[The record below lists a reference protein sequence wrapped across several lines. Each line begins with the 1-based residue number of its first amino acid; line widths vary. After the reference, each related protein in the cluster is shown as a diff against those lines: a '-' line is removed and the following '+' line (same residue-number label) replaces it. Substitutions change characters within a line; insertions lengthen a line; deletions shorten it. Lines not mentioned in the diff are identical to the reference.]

1 MKLILSRKGFDSS
14 SGGCPSPLLPDG
26 SALSLPIPDPLSPL
40 RYGELQGCVARMV
53 ADLTRG
59 RLGSGDPVHLDPDLV
74 RSARPRH
81 RGWRPVLGQAGA
93 AQGHLAAQGVA
104 AGDLFL
110 FFGLFRPVEQRG
122 GRWRFVPGSRSQHQ
136 LWGWLQVGE
145 VRRVSEL
152 TPQERRW
159 CAYHPHCHGERAAN
173 NTLYLAAPKLTLPGW
188 ASELPGAGTLTGC
201 GPELV
206 LTAPEA
212 TSPSLWR
219 LPAAFMPMGG
229 RSPLTYHQR
238 SDRWRRVG
246 DECRLRSA
254 ARGQEFVLETADY
267 PGVQAWLVEL
277 LSRFAGASGSS

>member
-14 SGGCPSPLLPDG
+14 SGGCPSPLFPDG
-26 SALSLPIPDPLSPL
+26 SALSLPIPDPQSPL
-40 RYGELQGCVARMV
+40 RYGDLQGCVARMV

-74 RSARPRH
+74 RSAVPRH

-122 GRWRFVPGSRSQHQ
+122 GRWRFVPGSRSRHRI
-136 LWGWLQVGE
+136 WGWLQVGE
-145 VRRVSEL
+145 VWRVAGLSAG
-152 TPQERRW
+152 ERRW
-159 CAYHPHCHGERAAN
+159 CGYHPHCHGERAAN
-173 NTLYLAAPKLTLPGW
+173 NTLYLAARRLTLPAP
-188 ASELPGAGTLTGC
+188 ASGLPGAGLLTG
-201 GPELV
+201 GNPEFV

-219 LPAAFMPMGG
+219 LPAAFMPTGG
-229 RSPLTYHQR
+229 RPPLTYHQR

-246 DECRLRSA
+246 EECRLQSA
-254 ARGQEFVLETADY
+254 ARGQEFVLDTVDY
-267 PGVQAWLVEL
+267 PGVQTWLWEL
-277 LSRFAGASGSS
+277 LSGDAGAPGSS